1 MKTIFIATFAFISLS
16 AFWPKE
22 SSKTAQLS
30 NEKFTGATPRFTTD
44 HRGNP
49 VLSWVE
55 KDGDKS
61 FFYFAVSEN
70 GGQTFDKKIQINAPA
85 DLTVHAEGMPRVA
98 FRADGSIWATFEIKK
113 PTKEAPRASD
123 LMYVTS
129 ADNGKTWSTPK
140 AVHKDISPGKGHSFS
155 DMVRLPNGELGFVWL
170 DEKMGNYDGRS
181 VKFVQTLPNGGFS
194 EEVVVDSNA
203 CQCCRTVLFIDA
215 DKNIH
220 LTYRDLLADGTRD
233 MSHALST
240 DGGKSFTQP
249 QLVYK
254 DRWKVN
260 ACPHTGPGMTQAGND
275 FFVTWFSG
283 KSESHEAGVRI
294 VKLGEEKL
302 FSCNLTVRAKHPQ
315 IANLNGNL
323 AVVWDE
329 SVEKNG
335 EFFTKIA
342 LRIIDK
348 NGKETTTHLT
358 ADNENASYPVLLPT
372 PHGLLL
378 SYELQKSN
386 DKAVIVSQLIGKV
399 LNGVRLNS
407 GEVNY
412 YR

>member
-1 MKTIFIATFAFISLS
+1 MKYLLVSSLILFGFS
-16 AFWPKE
+16 TMINR
-22 SSKTAQLS
+22 KTTSLS

-55 KDGDKS
+55 KDGDKGS
-61 FFYFAVSEN
+61 FYFAVSEN
-70 GGQTFDKKIQINAPA
+70 GGQTFGKKIKINAPA
-85 DLTVHAEGMPRVA
+85 ELTVHAEGMPRVA
-98 FRADGSIWATFEIKK
+98 FKADGSIWATFEIKK

-123 LMYVTS
+123 LMYVAST
-129 ADNGKTWSTPK
+129 DNGKTWSLPK
-140 AVHKDISPGKGHSFS
+140 AVHKDTTPGKGHSFS
-155 DMVRLPNGELGFVWL
+155 DMIRLPNGELGFVWL
-170 DEKMGNYDGRS
+170 DEKMGAYEGRS
-181 VKFVQTLPNGGFS
+181 VKFTQTLPNGAFS
-194 EEVVVDSNA
+194 EEIVVDSNA
-203 CQCCRTVLFIDA
+203 CQCCRTVLFIDS

-220 LTYRDLLADGTRD
+220 LTYRDLSADGTRD
-233 MSHALST
+233 MSHAVST
-240 DGGKSFTQP
+240 DGGKTFTQP

-283 KSESHEAGVRI
+283 KSESHEAGIRI

-302 FSCNLTVRAKHPQ
+302 FSSNLTVRAKHPQ

-348 NGKETTTHLT
+348 SGKETTTYLT
-358 ADNENASYPVLLPT
+358 AENENATYPVLLPT

-378 SYELQKSN
+378 AYELQKGN
-386 DKAVIVSQLIGKV
+386 DGKAVIVSQLVGD
-399 LNGVRLNS
+399 L
-407 GEVNY
+407 
-412 YR
+412 